1 MGGYEISSYRKSLG
15 ELERKLLD
23 HYYDALR
30 TPGQRHEI
38 SRRVG
43 ELLPPAAALPFRHPS
58 LTHYTLEEVKQ
69 KYLLELE
76 KNLEEATR
84 GIWYADDR
92 CDYYEIEDEQTRLNA
107 LSVTL
112 VCMKEG
118 LVDKGSGFHELKV
131 TSYSK
136 MYSLSRQE
144 KFYSQPVISG
154 PCSSGVLVAEDI
166 VLLAGHFLIF
176 RRSVEKLRFVFGY
189 VMIDPVTALTKIPN
203 ENIYSGVEII
213 QKRCDICGSSP
224 SGSDWALVRLD
235 RPVLGQEIATLS
247 TKPVYYEQPLYS
259 LGFPCGLPLKQ
270 AAGVISGVQKAY
282 FKAEMSGFE
291 GSSGSPV
298 FDCETHQL
306 VGIITR
312 GDGQDFKGTRGGNI
326 SMIYPNDEVES
337 EGVLCTKVSEFREFL
352 EREEEPGGWL

>member
-1 MGGYEISSYRKSLG
+1 MSGYEISSYRKSLG

-23 HYYDALR
+23 HYDDALR

-43 ELLPPAAALPFRHPS
+43 ELLPPAAALPLRHPS
-58 LTHYTLEEVKQ
+58 LASYTLEEVKQ
-69 KYLLELE
+69 KYLLEFE
-76 KNLEEATR
+76 KILEEVTW
-84 GIWYADDR
+84 GIWYVDDR
-92 CDYYEIEDEQTRLNA
+92 RDYYEIEDEQTRLNA

-112 VCMKEG
+112 VCMKDG
-118 LVDKGSGFHELKV
+118 LVDKGSGFHELRV
-131 TSYSK
+131 TAYSEK
-136 MYSLSRQE
+136 YSLSREE

-154 PCSSGVLVAEDI
+154 PCCSGVLVAEDV
-166 VLLAGHFLIF
+166 VLLASHFLNF
-176 RRSVEKLRFVFGY
+176 RHVKELRFVFGF
-189 VMIDPVTALTKIPN
+189 VMIDPVTALTTIPD
-203 ENIYSGVEII
+203 ENIYSGIEII
-213 QKRCDICGSSP
+213 QERCDICGPSP
-224 SGSDWALVRLD
+224 SGSDWGLVRLD
-235 RPVLGQEIATLS
+235 RPVQGQEIATLS
-247 TKPVYYEQPLYS
+247 TTPVYYEQPLYS
-259 LGFPCGLPLKQ
+259 LGFPCTLPLKQ

-282 FKAEMSGFE
+282 FKAEMSGFD

-312 GDGQDFKGTRGGNI
+312 GDGQDFKGTRRGNI
-326 SMIYPNDEVES
+326 SMVYPNDEVES